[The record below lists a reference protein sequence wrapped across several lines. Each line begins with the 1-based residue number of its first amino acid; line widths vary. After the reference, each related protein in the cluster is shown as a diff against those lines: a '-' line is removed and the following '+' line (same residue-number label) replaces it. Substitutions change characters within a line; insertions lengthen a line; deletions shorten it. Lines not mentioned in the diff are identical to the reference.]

1 MHDSLVSSIGFIA
14 FAPLDSGWLL
24 VFCAWDPFPSGLL
37 GSVRLLLRLPRLP
50 LRFLGLGFIF
60 RSTSKVHLVADAG
73 TGAEALGFRGEALSS
88 ISDVSLLEIRSKA
101 RGKPNAYCK
110 IIKSSKCLFFGID
123 DQREDVGT
131 TVSINCFAQLLAGLL
146 CLWLV
151 MVLEMRFLVHSEKLF
166 TLIENLPFLGTC
178 QGQQMHSRQS
188 FNIVSFTVSDINAR
202 FVCKGPI
209 HNLINSIATNFHST
223 TAKKRDSSENH
234 CRKRQKTQGYPAY
247 LLNLCCPMSSY
258 DLTFE
263 PSKTIVEFKDWGT
276 VLSFF
281 EQAIIPYWERFA
293 SNVFQAEGAS
303 CEASF
308 QESGP
313 LREDLFSEGITKK
326 SDIKSMKDSS
336 NFFEGLG
343 SRFQISNPLV
353 TSFGYASNYQKH
365 NRLSDDEADYV
376 SCPKRFHSNDDLVE
390 LCNSLFQHEDNI
402 LMGTSTNGKHSRRM
416 NCKRYAPCEIVG
428 DIYYSPIACNG
439 SVKTYAPMEN
449 DLVNST
455 CCSSSCVFGE
465 HHEFLNEPFSVKEE
479 CTLGEN
485 QYSSCLHCSDN
496 LIFKKNISD
505 CLLQERSDS
514 QSPVVGVIRKCQ
526 KLTQQ
531 SCFEICPSFCDHA
544 CLSETSLSHQNFEY
558 VDADSEWGFSH
569 FGFTDPSIVRTP
581 PRHHEIVCD
590 STLIE
595 NHCAI
600 EETNAKFLESVL
612 NESRELPPD
621 LCFTGRTVVDHK
633 FCPSSIKHLQHDYL
647 LDQFTS
653 TKGGS
658 ASILKEEKGCLLSV
672 SSSIEHTD
680 IYNTS
685 LHNSVTQNYDEA
697 AESPSKNNEFQNS
710 LFSDV
715 RELRSRRSHSA
726 PPFYKGKKKF
736 PILNCLLTDHVREN
750 SKMMSSYCI
759 DEPGLNCQ
767 LEPYSAS
774 QPCMKP
780 ITELKKPCLWELN
793 YDKSN
798 HSNLIEIQASEEFDN
813 GYEPDEIDPASSSL
827 TKWRTDCLQPAFNHD
842 GAMPHKVDV
851 LDISSGLLHLSGSS
865 LVPASINKDC
875 FDNAR
880 VLLQLDRKFIP
891 VVASGILLII
901 DQNTRTYI
909 HMQPVHSAD
918 PSTYSHY
925 IPLTFPSA
933 AVRTPSA
940 VLGPQSKTS
949 PFLAYLDPVWRS
961 GAAAGGL
968 LGSRTAVSA
977 AGILLD
983 MDPLFQHAA
992 DERIRLEDLRK
1003 KVLHG
1008 ELQSSTY
1015 LNPEHELILP
1025 EMGYQLLQKYAEQ
1038 IKKWGWI
1045 CNIQSQFS
1053 DSFTWGMDFLR
1064 QHECRATLVAVPHI
1078 LGTDL
1083 TGKDLLEYIE
1093 QLVETDGSSIIPPA
1107 VLRVLNY
1114 KACRG
1119 AIMFGD
1125 ALLPS
1130 ECSLIVEELK
1140 ATSLC
1145 FQCAHGRPT
1154 TVPLLNMVA
1163 LHEQLSRLD
1172 MPMPG
1177 RSDEWHGLR
1186 RHSPSIHRAR
1196 QRLESCK
1203 RFLHG

>member
-1 MHDSLVSSIGFIA
+1 MSNKEIKHLSRNVYNSLRSSTFLFDLTRVVEELVHNSVDAGSSKVVVSLSVGSCYVKVA
-14 FAPLDSGWLL
+14 DDGCGVTRDGL
-24 VFCAWDPFPSGLL
+24 VIL
-37 GSVRLLLRLPRLP
+37 GERYA
-50 LRFLGLGFIF
+50 
-60 RSTSKVHLVADAG
+60 TSKVHLVADAG

-131 TVSINCFAQLLAGLL
+131 TVIVRDLFYNQPIRRKFMQSSLRKVLHSVKKCVFRIALVHPHVSFKVIEIEGEHKLL
-146 CLWLV
+146 CTIAGRSSLSLV
-151 MVLEMRFLVHSEKLF
+151 SEGFGNEVSSSLREIVYSDREF
-166 TLIENLPFLGTC
+166 TLSGYMSGPTDAFSTKVLQYIY
-178 QGQQMHSRQS
+178 
-188 FNIVSFTVSDINAR
+188 INAR

-263 PSKTIVEFKDWGT
+263 PSKTMVEFKDWGT

-281 EQAIIPYWERFA
+281 EQAIIPYWEQFA

-313 LREDLFSEGITKK
+313 LTEDLYSEGITKK
-326 SDIKSMKDSS
+326 SDIKSTKDSS

-376 SCPKRFHSNDDLVE
+376 SCPKRFHSKDDLVE

-449 DLVNST
+449 ELVNSA

-479 CTLGEN
+479 CTLGKN

-505 CLLQERSDS
+505 CLLQERSNS

-531 SCFEICPSFCDHA
+531 SCFEICPSFCDPA

-680 IYNTS
+680 VYNTS

-726 PPFYKGKKKF
+726 PPFYNGKKKF
-736 PILNCLLTDHVREN
+736 PILNCLSTDHVREN
-750 SKMMSSYCI
+750 SKMMSSHCI
-759 DEPGLNCQ
+759 DESGLNCQ

-901 DQNTRTYI
+901 DQ
-909 HMQPVHSAD
+909 
-918 PSTYSHY
+918 
-925 IPLTFPSA
+925 
-933 AVRTPSA
+933 
-940 VLGPQSKTS
+940 
-949 PFLAYLDPVWRS
+949 
-961 GAAAGGL
+961 
-968 LGSRTAVSA
+968 
-977 AGILLD
+977 
-983 MDPLFQHAA
+983 HAA

-1064 QHECRATLVAVPHI
+1064 KHECRATLVAVPHI

-1125 ALLPS
+1125 SLLPS

-1163 LHEQLSRLD
+1163 LHEQLFRLD
-1172 MPMPG
+1172 MQMPG